1 MEINVTR
8 QLVKPLR
15 IENQNVNQEYLASL
29 MKKHRCDMAATK
41 VRFLREIPLTYLQR
55 IAGSPIACKNFS
67 FGPPKT
73 TAVRTPV

>member
-1 MEINVTR
+1 
-8 QLVKPLR
+8 
-15 IENQNVNQEYLASL
+15 
-29 MKKHRCDMAATK
+29 
-41 VRFLREIPLTYLQR
+41 LTYLQR